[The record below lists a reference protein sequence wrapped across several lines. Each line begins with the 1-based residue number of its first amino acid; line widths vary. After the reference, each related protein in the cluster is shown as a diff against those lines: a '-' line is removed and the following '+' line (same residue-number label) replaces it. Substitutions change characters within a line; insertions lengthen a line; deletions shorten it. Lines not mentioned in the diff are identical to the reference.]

1 MKHLKLML
9 LLLCIAAGNAWQAQ
23 AQNEM
28 TEEQFKAFLQEQ
40 AQLLTTAYRQDDY
53 AQGADICRA
62 TMAQVEKLPAKLKED
77 YGWQKNNFAYHL
89 TRCLCLQG
97 KKEEALEAFK
107 IAYDNGKSGMEYPTI
122 SKDSAL
128 KLLYGDKEFETIV
141 QKVKE
146 TSDYLYI
153 LQQAPAYTRSTRPD
167 TLPRF
172 TYALPDDPN
181 LVRVRQYFRLDSV
194 AGTGDEVSKIKN
206 VLTYIHN
213 KILHDGQHPNPSGEQ
228 NSINMAEACK
238 DGSRGLNCRGLA
250 TVLNE
255 CYLSLGIPSRVVTC
269 MPKTFISDCH
279 VINAVYST
287 TLGKWLWI
295 DPTNNAWV
303 MDEAGNLLG
312 IQEVRERLRDGRP
325 LVLNEEANWNN
336 KSKKTVQEYLYK
348 YMAKNLYY
356 LNCWLRYEFNTESN
370 GYNEKLYVNLM
381 PTGFDTKVE
390 NPRNL
395 RVNDDEWFWQAPVTS
410 AQ

>member
-146 TSDYLYI
+146 ASDYLYI
-153 LQQAPAYTRSTRPD
+153 LQQAHAYTRSTRPD

-395 RVNDDEWFWQAPVTS
+395 RVNDDEWFWQAPATS